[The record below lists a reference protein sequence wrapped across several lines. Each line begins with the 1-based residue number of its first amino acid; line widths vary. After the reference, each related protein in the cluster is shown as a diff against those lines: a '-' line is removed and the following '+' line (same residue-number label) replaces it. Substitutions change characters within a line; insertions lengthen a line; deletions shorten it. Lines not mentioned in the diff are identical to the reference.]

1 MRAAVKGGGGG
12 EMCQVENVRFFGGDV
27 PFAVVCLR
35 SLQIPAASGEGVA
48 AAVPGGAGAGGGAGG
63 RAASPLVT
71 DGSANEVEGQLF
83 HATLHAGH
91 ALVEMLIE
99 CVLLRRQNV
108 FLLHR

>member
-1 MRAAVKGGGGG
+1 
-12 EMCQVENVRFFGGDV
+12 VRFFGGDV

>member
-1 MRAAVKGGGGG
+1 
-12 EMCQVENVRFFGGDV
+12 
-27 PFAVVCLR
+27 
-35 SLQIPAASGEGVA
+35 
-48 AAVPGGAGAGGGAGG
+48 
-63 RAASPLVT
+63 LVT

>member
-48 AAVPGGAGAGGGAGG
+48 AAVPGGAGG